1 MTKAKLLQISQLGH
15 PVLRKKASEINDF
28 KDKELQD
35 LIEDMMAT
43 LKGKGVGIAAP
54 QVYESKRVF
63 IIASEPNKK
72 HPDAPKMKPT
82 AILNPKIISRSE
94 ELEEDW
100 EACLSI
106 PGFHG
111 LVSRHKTIEVEYYTR
126 DGEKRTEKFE
136 GFLARIFQ
144 HEFDHLN
151 GLVYLDRI
159 DRTKEHLEIATDEG
173 YENMKKNKKK

>member
-1 MTKAKLLQISQLGH
+1 MAKAKLLRISQLGDS
-15 PVLRKKASEINDF
+15 VLREKSSEITDF

-35 LIEDMMAT
+35 LIENMMAT

-63 IIASEPNKK
+63 IVASEPNEK
-72 HPDAPKMKPT
+72 HPDAPKMEPT
-82 AILNPKIISRSE
+82 AILNPKIISCSE
-94 ELEEDW
+94 ELEKDW
-100 EACLSI
+100 ESCLSI
-106 PGFHG
+106 PGFYG

-126 DGEKRTEKFE
+126 EGEKQTKKFE

-159 DRTKEHLEIATDEG
+159 DRTKEHLDIATDEG
-173 YENMKKNKKK
+173 YKNLKKNKKK